1 MCINVNLNH
10 PLTLGELRELVNN
23 GKLSKFPDDI
33 QIKMYINLCKENVTY
48 EYRECSTPIL
58 SVTGDK
64 EEITFYNYI

>member
-1 MCINVNLNH
+1 MWANVDFNH

-33 QIKMYINLCKENVTY
+33 QINMSINVCKENVRD
-48 EYRECSTPIL
+48 EYGERSAPVL
-58 SVTGDK
+58 SITGDE